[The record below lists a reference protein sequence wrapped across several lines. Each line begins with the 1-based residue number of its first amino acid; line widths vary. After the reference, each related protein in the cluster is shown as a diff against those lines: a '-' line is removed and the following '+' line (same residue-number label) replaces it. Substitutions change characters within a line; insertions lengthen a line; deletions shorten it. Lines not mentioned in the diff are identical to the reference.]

1 MAAGEGG
8 GPLGI
13 DKTMIG
19 PTTSAHSRRARIRIL
34 RRTAGSNPTDRAK
47 RGRTQDGLPRL
58 SRVRLK
64 SSADDSRLPDTPES
78 SLPPPCAD
86 LRLGIGHPSNI
97 PADVRR

>member
-13 DKTMIG
+13 EKTMNG
-19 PTTSAHSRRARIRIL
+19 PTTSAHSRRARFRIL

-47 RGRTQDGLPRL
+47 RERTQDGLPRL

-64 SSADDSRLPDTPES
+64 PSADDSRFTDGP
-78 SLPPPCAD
+78 
-86 LRLGIGHPSNI
+86 RLTNRGEARCSVPG
-97 PADVRR
+97 RRPTATLMG